1 VHLCFLSE
9 PVGNLYQA
17 PLISIWNC
25 PAALAKR
32 SRMIAGRYVAS
43 GCSPQWCSW
52 RDGKRT
58 AGPASAGVESGMAE
72 MEQLASRTAMLLP
85 TVPVEEASAG
95 VAAVRRQMAERERS
109 IRELQTIVEQLC
121 ETNLRS
127 HQEGARQIARL
138 EAKAGKAVADY
149 EALARE
155 WGRFRSW
162 RIIRMALAVARI
174 GQFVTRSFRAGSNK
188 SA

>member
-1 VHLCFLSE
+1 
-9 PVGNLYQA
+9 
-17 PLISIWNC
+17 
-25 PAALAKR
+25 
-32 SRMIAGRYVAS
+32 MIAGRYVAS

-52 RDGKRT
+52 RDGKRP